1 VIGRERSAI
10 ADTATVAVQARI
22 PAIAQFA
29 QFLRATAC
37 ASALLLAT
45 GCPGSKPTTSSSTN
59 TPGDAQLNT
68 TLGDG
73 LIVQASAHGAD
84 ENEAYAAAR
93 KALAEAVLGD
103 AAWADLLDLEVHR
116 RNTDPQRVTAMP
128 VGVEVTLGLS
138 RERAALVVQALAEA
152 EPEPRGPEVWH
163 EALSAALR
171 AHSAADACRQRTK
184 LFGVACEPS
193 PTDEADAAIAEL
205 GKGLMIV
212 SAYPDGVPVNARGRA
227 LREPTLF
234 ASWRGGP
241 LGGLPLR
248 IEAEDPSALA
258 LDQVTS
264 DGTGKLRVALVDGV
278 KLPAMRL
285 VIDGEAL
292 LGPLREAA
300 PQVEVR
306 IAPREVGLGRWAVAV
321 VRGAAP
327 DEAAAAVRS
336 RLVGSGLGE
345 PQSLGA
351 RDEAALRGAPAD
363 RRARKIGELADAMA
377 GRVDLLLV
385 LSYDTRFA
393 SRMAGGRLWYEAEG
407 TLEAYDA
414 WTGKLRAKASTRVE
428 ADGVGDERAEA
439 AARKKLAEALA
450 ADMLGKLREAGPR

>member
-1 VIGRERSAI
+1 MAAI
-10 ADTATVAVQARI
+10 RYAARFARLARHTGCAAVVAA
-22 PAIAQFA
+22 
-29 QFLRATAC
+29 
-37 ASALLLAT
+37 ALLAAA
-45 GCPGSKPTTSSSTN
+45 CESKPTTSPSTN
-59 TPGDAQLNT
+59 APGQTGTNAS
-68 TLGDG
+68 LGADV
-73 LIVQASAHGAD
+73 IVQASGRGVD

-116 RNTDPQRVTAMP
+116 RNTDPQRAIAVP
-128 VGVEVTLGLS
+128 GGVEVTLGLP
-138 RERAALVVQALAEA
+138 RERAALAVQALAEA

-171 AHSAADACRQRTK
+171 AHSAADACRKRQE

-193 PTDEADAAIAEL
+193 PTDEVDAAVAKL
-205 GKGLMIV
+205 GEGLLIV
-212 SAYPDGVPVNARGRA
+212 SAYPDGVPVDVRGRA

-248 IEAEDPSALA
+248 IEAEDPAALA
-258 LDQVTS
+258 LDQATT
-264 DGTGKLRVALVDGV
+264 DGTGKLRVALTDGT

-285 VIDGEAL
+285 TIDGEAL

-300 PQVEVR
+300 PRVEVR
-306 IAPREVGLGRWAVAV
+306 IAPRQVGLGRWAVAV
-321 VRGAAP
+321 VRGEAP

-351 RDEAALRGAPAD
+351 RDEAALRSTPAD

-385 LSYDTRFA
+385 LAYDTRFA

-407 TLEAYDA
+407 TLEAHDA
-414 WTGKLRAKASTRVE
+414 WTGQLRAKASTRVE

-450 ADMLGKLREAGPR
+450 ADLLGKLREAGPR